1 MGKLLKPGGRMV
13 SALVALT
20 LMIGL
25 VPGTEA
31 WAAKRITTGT
41 IALSGTAVVGGKLT
55 VSTKGWK
62 PKRLTYSY
70 QWYRSGTKIKYATKQ
85 TYRPTR
91 LDLGRQLQIKVT
103 AKKKGYKAKS
113 RTVRLVNPIG
123 RGRITPGQV
132 WISNNTYAG
141 NLLAVNMLWP
151 NVGPAVGATFRYQ
164 WFRDGVAIIA
174 PTATKDEYQST
185 SADAGRYLSVRV
197 TASAPGYYSTT
208 VTSPRRYISP

>member
-1 MGKLLKPGGRMV
+1 MGKLLKPSGRMV

-70 QWYRSGTKIKYATKQ
+70 QWYRSGTKIKYATKA

-91 LDLGRQLQIKVT
+91 LDLGKRLTVKVT
-103 AKKKGYKAKS
+103 AKKKGYKTKS
-113 RTVRLVNPIG
+113 KAVRLVNPIG
-123 RGRITPGQV
+123 RGRITPGLV
-132 WISNNTYAG
+132 WISDNTYAG

-151 NVGPAVGATFRYQ
+151 NISPSVGATFRYQ
-164 WFRDGVAIIA
+164 WYRNGVAISA
-174 PTATKDEYQST
+174 PTATSARYQST
-185 SADAGRYLSVRV
+185 AADAGKYLRVRV
-197 TASAPGYYSTT
+197 TASAPGYYSST
-208 VTSPRRYISP
+208 VTSAQRYIRP